1 MIDVTRLLPNIVR
14 ANPELAVKTAWA
26 RAAGEGLRR
35 NTHPFGFE
43 GKTLTVSVADALWQ
57 KQLQSMGA
65 ELIFRMNNLLGRHIV
80 DGIVFRIAPSDLSQT
95 QSINLSE
102 PSEKPND
109 HPLPTELM
117 FAAGSISDEDLR
129 ARFLR
134 AANNLIARRDSQLS
148 RE

>member
-14 ANPELAVKTAWA
+14 ANPELAVKMAWA

-35 NTHPFGFE
+35 NTHPSGFE
-43 GKTLTVSVADALWQ
+43 GKTLTVSVMDALWQ

-65 ELIFRMNNLLGRHIV
+65 ELLFRMNSLLGRGIV
-80 DGIVFRIAPSDLSQT
+80 DAVVFRIAPSDVSQA
-95 QSINLSE
+95 QSTNRSGT
-102 PSEKPND
+102 SEKPKD

-117 FAAGSISDEDLR
+117 FAAGSIADEDLR

-134 AANNLIARRDSQLS
+134 AANNLIARRDSHQS
-148 RE
+148 